1 MSMIQCHLAIGY
13 FIYRNENEPTSKE
26 MNIHIEIFYSL
37 YGVVKD
43 VQKKMVEGNLSN
55 SEVAVEVERVNI
67 EETDVS
73 DEYKSDKERF
83 TVILRDAWYFC
94 GNVVT

>member
-1 MSMIQCHLAIGY
+1 MPTILCHSVIKN
-13 FIYRNENEPTSKE
+13 FIYRNETDATSKE
-26 MNIHIEIFYSL
+26 MNIHTESFYSL
-37 YGVVKD
+37 YGIVKD
-43 VQKKMVEGNLSN
+43 VQKKIVEGNLSN
-55 SEVAVEVERVNI
+55 SEVAVEVERVNN

-73 DEYKSDKERF
+73 DECKSDKERF